1 MVVTSFLIVTLALFI
16 FNLILCLLVL
26 AQQSKDDEGISAYQS
41 AILIIIL
48 ILIIWNVSS
57 LVSL

>member
-16 FNLILCLLVL
+16 FNLILCLLAL